1 MYESNLSLFCGVYP
15 IIGFDSLACVTKLR
29 ASQTSWSVS
38 RGTLP
43 LREVPKALNLEA
55 QAELSKPIMGYTP
68 QNSERFDLYI
78 GRSFIPGFTP
88 DYLFYLPKGFLALPN
103 DKGNN
108 SLLFP
113 FRCFNDDERQLF
125 KKASR
130 DGFLMSV
137 AHPLGS
143 LDYLRIWTDSS
154 GLGENLL

>member
-1 MYESNLSLFCGVYP
+1 M
-15 IIGFDSLACVTKLR
+15 
-29 ASQTSWSVS
+29 
-38 RGTLP
+38 
-43 LREVPKALNLEA
+43 VPKVV
-55 QAELSKPIMGYTP
+55 
-68 QNSERFDLYI
+68 
-78 GRSFIPGFTP
+78 
-88 DYLFYLPKGFLALPN
+88 LALAN

-125 KKASR
+125 KKGSR

-154 GLGENLL
+154 GLGDNLL